1 MSRGGQGCKLFAAG
15 WLVFL
20 PSTPALLERSR
31 LVPEV
36 SAANFILLFPTR
48 FRGAWLAAR
57 VVRFHVIRMAKRHC
71 IFQGVSVHSP
81 VAYMRHVV
89 CLWVSIEAGIQ

>member
-15 WLVFL
+15 WLVSL

-36 SAANFILLFPTR
+36 SAANLFERVISEHGLLKSVAPTAPQGSLLSCSSRLARNSMYHPILP
-48 FRGAWLAAR
+48 GP
-57 VVRFHVIRMAKRHC
+57 
-71 IFQGVSVHSP
+71 VS
-81 VAYMRHVV
+81 
-89 CLWVSIEAGIQ
+89 